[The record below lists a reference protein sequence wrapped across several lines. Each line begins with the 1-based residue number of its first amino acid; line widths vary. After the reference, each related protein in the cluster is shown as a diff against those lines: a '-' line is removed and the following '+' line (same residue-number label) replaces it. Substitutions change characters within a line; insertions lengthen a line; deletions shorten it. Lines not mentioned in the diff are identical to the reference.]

1 MQQYELMLMLLPN
14 LGEKALGE
22 AVAEIED
29 FISSMGGKISQEDV
43 WGVRDLAYRIKKHD
57 QGYYIVWILELPAAS
72 ITEMEKTLNINANI
86 MRYLLLKTPQNY
98 SFKTLTQLE
107 AEAEAAAKEAAEA
120 KNENNSEPS
129 TAPKEPKKEEVKKDK
144 LASIIDDPDINL

>member
-22 AVAEIED
+22 AVAEIKD
-29 FISSMGGKISQEDV
+29 FVGSMGGKISQEDV

-129 TAPKEPKKEEVKKDK
+129 TASKEPKEEVKKDK